1 MTMQSQHLTNLAR
14 LSCGALLL
22 TSLVNGLFTQSIALA
37 SEPGKVQIAQS
48 QPQGRLRVAV
58 LDFDYASTG
67 ADYWWYSN
75 PNAAQ
80 GVSDLL
86 TTKLFQS
93 GKYTVIE
100 RSRIAEILQEQDL
113 AASGRIDPSTAAQ
126 IGRVLGADAV
136 VIGSVTRFN
145 LDEEGGSVSVFG
157 IGASNRTRTAEVA
170 LTARIVNTTT
180 AEIVSV
186 AESSASAD
194 RSSGGVSISILGSG
208 GSSANNDSE
217 LLSTAAE
224 QAVSDL
230 ATQLASAAP
239 QLAALPQVTP
249 VIDATVADISGNT
262 VIINKGS
269 QDGFRTGM
277 RLSIERV
284 DREVTDPETGEVLRR
299 VTTPIGQIELTEVDA
314 RSGVGRIISGT
325 GFQVGDKA
333 RAVQ

>member
-1 MTMQSQHLTNLAR
+1 MTSKKFNR
-14 LSCGALLL
+14 FALLACGVPL
-22 TSLVNGLFTQSIALA
+22 LIGFYSAMPLLPVTA
-37 SEPGKVQIAQS
+37 SEVQIAQS
-48 QPQGRLRVAV
+48 QPQPRLRIAV

-86 TTKLFQS
+86 TNKLVQS
-93 GKYTVIE
+93 GKYTLIE
-100 RSRIAEILQEQDL
+100 RSRIAEILQEQNL
-113 AASGRIDPSTAAQ
+113 AVAGRIDPSTAAQ
-126 IGRVLGADAV
+126 VGRVLGADAV

-145 LDEEGGSVSVFG
+145 LDEEGGSISILG
-157 IGASNRTRTAEVA
+157 IGGSNRTRTAEVA

-186 AESSASAD
+186 AESSASAEKGT
-194 RSSGGVSISILGSG
+194 GGVSISILGS
-208 GSSANNDSE
+208 SSTSANNDNE

-224 QAVSDL
+224 KAVSDL
-230 ATQLASAAP
+230 ASKLSSAAP
-239 QLAALPQVTP
+239 QLAALPQAMP
-249 VIDATVADISGNT
+249 VVDATVADVSGTT
-262 VIINKGS
+262 VIINKGT

-284 DREVTDPETGEVLRR
+284 EREVTDPDTGEVLRR
-299 VTTPIGQIELTEVDA
+299 VTTPIGQIELTEVDGG
-314 RSGVGRIISGT
+314 SGVGRIVSGS

-333 RAVQ
+333 RAAQ

>member
-1 MTMQSQHLTNLAR
+1 MGFYSAMP
-14 LSCGALLL
+14 LLPA
-22 TSLVNGLFTQSIALA
+22 VANQMR
-37 SEPGKVQIAQS
+37 IAQS
-48 QPQGRLRVAV
+48 QPQPRLRIAV

-86 TTKLFQS
+86 TNKLVQS
-93 GKYTVIE
+93 GKYTLIE
-100 RSRIAEILQEQDL
+100 RSRIAEILQEQNL
-113 AASGRIDPSTAAQ
+113 ATAGRIDPNTAAQ
-126 IGRVLGADAV
+126 VGRVLGADAV

-145 LDEEGGSVSVFG
+145 LDEEGGSISILG
-157 IGASNRTRTAEVA
+157 IGGSNRTRTAEVA
-170 LTARIVNTTT
+170 LAARIVNTTT

-186 AESSASAD
+186 AESSASAEKGT
-194 RSSGGVSISILGSG
+194 GGVSISILGS
-208 GSSANNDSE
+208 SSTSANNDNE

-230 ATQLASAAP
+230 ASKLSSAAP
-239 QLAALPQVTP
+239 QLTALPQVVP
-249 VIDATVADISGNT
+249 VVDATVADVSGTT

-299 VTTPIGQIELTEVDA
+299 VTTPIGQIELTEVDGG
-314 RSGVGRIISGT
+314 SGVGRIVSGS

-333 RAVQ
+333 RAAQ

>member
-1 MTMQSQHLTNLAR
+1 MGFYSAMP
-14 LSCGALLL
+14 LLPA
-22 TSLVNGLFTQSIALA
+22 VANQMR
-37 SEPGKVQIAQS
+37 IAQS
-48 QPQGRLRVAV
+48 QPQPRLRIAV

-86 TTKLFQS
+86 TNKLVQS
-93 GKYTVIE
+93 GKYTLIE
-100 RSRIAEILQEQDL
+100 RSRIAEILQEQNL
-113 AASGRIDPSTAAQ
+113 ATAGRIDPSTAAQ
-126 IGRVLGADAV
+126 VGRVLGADAV

-145 LDEEGGSVSVFG
+145 LDEEGGSISILG
-157 IGASNRTRTAEVA
+157 IGGSNRTRTAEVA
-170 LTARIVNTTT
+170 LAARIVNTTT

-186 AESSASAD
+186 AESSASAEKGT
-194 RSSGGVSISILGSG
+194 GGVSISILGS
-208 GSSANNDSE
+208 SSTSANNDNE

-230 ATQLASAAP
+230 ASKLSSAAP
-239 QLAALPQVTP
+239 QLAALPQVVP
-249 VIDATVADISGNT
+249 VVDATVADVSGTT

-299 VTTPIGQIELTEVDA
+299 VTTPIGQIELTEVDGG
-314 RSGVGRIISGT
+314 SGVGRIVSGS

-333 RAVQ
+333 RAAQ